1 MSNPFFSDDQEARQT
16 LHSNGIFG
24 FSTRSLRNYLDE
36 HSDDLEKGA
45 GLAMG
50 AAFAIMA
57 APETLGLG
65 SAAAGVVGY
74 KVGGTT
80 MRMVTR
86 KIRNFISEELQ
97 EE

>member
-1 MSNPFFSDDQEARQT
+1 MSNPFFSDEQEARQN

-24 FSTRSLRNYLDE
+24 FSTKSLRNYLNE
-36 HSDDLEKGA
+36 HSDSLEKGA

-65 SAAAGVVGY
+65 SAAAGVIGY
-74 KVGGTT
+74 QVGGKT

-86 KIRNFISEELQ
+86 KIRNFIDEELK